1 MDKFSQQKLKCP
13 ATIDEHA
20 IRKAEFDKT
29 LGELLEICTQN
40 KSNLVAAINEIYSIV
55 DSSRKNYKIQDK
67 DDWLTLANVLTCII
81 VNSLILL
88 IFKRFI

>member
-29 LGELLEICTQN
+29 IGELLELQTRN
-40 KSNLVAAINEIYSIV
+40 KSNLVMAINEIYCIV
-55 DSSRKNYKIQDK
+55 DSSIKNYKIQENND
-67 DDWLTLANVLTCII
+67 LLSLANVLTCII